1 MLGPSKSFCLFWE
14 TGGGE
19 RVLNI
24 PAGSWQFCLG
34 LCFLLAQSL
43 KVSQRALFFSGMCTA
58 LHMCDILDFQESI
71 EDIEAPHEHH
81 TPQLFLSG
89 FWSPQL
95 LWQPQATV
103 NAKQLMLI
111 VWASSKSSP
120 VKTSPW
126 TWDCQTGQIIK
137 ILQGWGVWGS
147 STPVCVLQQFLGC
160 YYHDCEA
167 IGFLGYSRSEEKG
180 MGM

>member
-1 MLGPSKSFCLFWE
+1 MWWLKPILVWVRSQLMMGHDFLKCWAPVSHSAFSERLGE
-14 TGGGE
+14 GE

-24 PAGSWQFCLG
+24 PAGSWQFCLS

-58 LHMCDILDFQESI
+58 LHMCDILNFQESL
-71 EDIEAPHEHH
+71 EDIEAPHEHQS
-81 TPQLFLSG
+81 PQLFLSG

-103 NAKQLMLI
+103 NAKQLVLI

-120 VKTSPW
+120 IKTSPW
-126 TWDCQTGQIIK
+126 MRDCQTGQIIK

-147 STPVCVLQQFLGC
+147 STPVCVL
-160 YYHDCEA
+160 
-167 IGFLGYSRSEEKG
+167 
-180 MGM
+180 